1 MQPVTILPDYVSYF
15 RQLHYGF
22 TLLRDSWAP
31 FFLRRKMTSS
41 FFKFAKLNSEACM
54 WDISIQHREATY
66 IYTYISYC
74 YYDIKPAILL
84 SCADLF
90 GCGTRAWQPDPPPH
104 WQSWAIKGGFAINP
118 PSAEPL
124 GGTTP
129 SSSTLRPPPAT
140 TTTALSKYRWERRA
154 GGDRVS
160 RHPSSTGLRF
170 SLMATNLSSSPS
182 SSSSSSLG

>member
-1 MQPVTILPDYVSYF
+1 MSYF

-22 TLLRDSWAP
+22 TLPGCNSWAH
-31 FFLRRKMTSS
+31 FFLQRRMT
-41 FFKFAKLNSEACM
+41 FFEFLVTGWESKAICKVVCQELLQYLFTAIKILTRKFCFCSLIFLVVAHE
-54 WDISIQHREATY
+54 
-66 IYTYISYC
+66 
-74 YYDIKPAILL
+74 
-84 SCADLF
+84 
-90 GCGTRAWQPDPPPH
+90 AWQPDPPPH

-124 GGTTP
+124 GGSTP

-182 SSSSSSLG
+182 SSSSLG

>member
-15 RQLHYGF
+15 RQLHYVF
-22 TLLRDSWAP
+22 TLLRDGWAH
-31 FFLRRKMTSS
+31 FFLRQFQAGNLYS
-41 FFKFAKLNSEACM
+41 AKLNSEACM
-54 WDISIQHREATY
+54 WGISY
-66 IYTYISYC
+66 SSYSSYC

-124 GGTTP
+124 GGSTP

-182 SSSSSSLG
+182 SSSSLG